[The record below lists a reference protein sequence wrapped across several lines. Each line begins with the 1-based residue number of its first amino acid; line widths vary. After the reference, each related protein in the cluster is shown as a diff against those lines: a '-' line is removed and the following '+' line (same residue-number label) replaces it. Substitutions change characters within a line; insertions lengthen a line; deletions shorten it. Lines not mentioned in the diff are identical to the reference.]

1 MNSPIRVAQAASI
14 VAGGNAF
21 PSTVKVS
28 KPQTNQAVTIHLDG
42 PVKVD
47 LAAIGNDNVTFVHV
61 GDRLIILFDNQST
74 VTLDPFYGA
83 DGAPLPTILLELA
96 AGRDITGADF
106 AGLFPISRDQSILP
120 AAGAP
125 PAGAHFDTI
134 SVNQFLA
141 DNPRLALLGPE
152 DLGGNG
158 IFGPGSMIVAHAG
171 IQAPTLG
178 VHDVGG
184 IEEHGIALGISAA
197 LGFPDPRTTLG
208 NLTITGVPADATLS
222 AGIHNADGSWTLT
235 PDQLT
240 GLMLISDGETQHFAL
255 GVTATALNGPVTES
269 VSATFHVDVTP
280 VADPPVLLLGNG
292 ESERP
297 NFESVRPSA
306 DAFAFGREDAPI
318 ALRITAA
325 LAEVGPDAAITATVS
340 GIPAGVTLGNAAH
353 DVLTIANG
361 NITLTP
367 AQLVGLS
374 LVSDGETQHFD
385 LSVTAT
391 TVDGGVAEAST
402 AATLHVD

>member
-1 MNSPIRVAQAASI
+1 MNAPIRVAQAT
-14 VAGGNAF
+14 GNSSV
-21 PSTVKVS
+21 PSLIKVG
-28 KPQTNQAVTIHLDG
+28 KPQTNQAVTIHFDG
-42 PVKVD
+42 PVKID
-47 LAAIGNDNVTFVHV
+47 LTAIGNDNVTFVHV

-83 DGAPLPTILLELA
+83 DGAPLPTIVVELA

-125 PAGAHFDTI
+125 SSGAHFDTI

-152 DLGGNG
+152 DPGGNG

-208 NLTITGVPADATLS
+208 NLTIPGVPADATLS
-222 AGIHNADGSWTLT
+222 AGTHNADGSWTRT
-235 PDQLT
+235 PDQLA
-240 GLMLISDGETQHFAL
+240 GLMLISGGETQHFAL
-255 GVTATALNGPVTES
+255 GVAATALHGPVTES

-280 VADPPVLLLGNG
+280 VADPPVLILGNG
-292 ESERP
+292 GSERF
-297 NFESVRPSA
+297 NLEGVRPGA
-306 DAFAFGREDAPI
+306 DAFAFGREDVPI
-318 ALRITAA
+318 ALRITAG
-325 LAEVGPDAAITATVS
+325 LA
-340 GIPAGVTLGNAAH
+340 
-353 DVLTIANG
+353 
-361 NITLTP
+361 
-367 AQLVGLS
+367 
-374 LVSDGETQHFD
+374 
-385 LSVTAT
+385 
-391 TVDGGVAEAST
+391 GGVHDAERP
-402 AATLHVD
+402 VR